1 MPKDLDSIK
10 TMPYKPDR
18 TDKLYGVPICITRR
32 KCRPHHVGH
41 HMGSSVRSISVIS
54 LCALLLS
61 ACASTNVT
69 LSPSPQAPVCDRSAV
84 ALVLWAP
91 QWRPDQKDVASREA
105 AAAAG
110 LNSFFASSGCFARA
124 ELRRVNSLSPSG
136 VNSELSASNA
146 QFDAVVAVAVREL
159 GPVVKLLSSAS
170 LVEGGTE
177 VVLQVTSRRLQSFG
191 QPREFTIH
199 WRHGGPG
206 VVKGIASLP
215 SDMSSALSSGLQ
227 PATAPQ

>member
-1 MPKDLDSIK
+1 
-10 TMPYKPDR
+10 
-18 TDKLYGVPICITRR
+18 
-32 KCRPHHVGH
+32 
-41 HMGSSVRSISVIS
+41 MGTSVRSVSVIT

-61 ACASTNVT
+61 ACASTEVT

-91 QWRPDQKDVASREA
+91 QWRPDQKDVASREE

-110 LNSFFASSGCFARA
+110 LSSFFASSGCFART
-124 ELRRVNSLSPSG
+124 ELRRVNSLSPS
-136 VNSELSASNA
+136 VASSELGASNA
-146 QFDAVVAVAVREL
+146 QFNTVVTVVVREL

-177 VVLQVTSRRLQSFG
+177 VVLQVTAHRLQSSS
-191 QPREFTIH
+191 QPREFTVH

-206 VVKGIASLP
+206 VVKGVASLP
-215 SDMSSALSSGLQ
+215 SDMSAALRSGLQ
-227 PATAPQ
+227 PATATQ